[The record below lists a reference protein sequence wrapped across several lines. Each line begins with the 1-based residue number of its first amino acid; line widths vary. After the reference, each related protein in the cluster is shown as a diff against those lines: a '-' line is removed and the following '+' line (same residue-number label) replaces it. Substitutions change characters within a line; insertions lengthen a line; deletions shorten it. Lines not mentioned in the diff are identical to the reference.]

1 MNSFLNEME
10 ATAEAQG
17 QHRKSC
23 CHPYSYLHFHRLL
36 LLQSM
41 TLKVQVFEP
50 LTALLIRTQRKPGW
64 LPRAW
69 EILMIISVCLLQIP

>member
-1 MNSFLNEME
+1 MLF
-10 ATAEAQG
+10 
-17 QHRKSC
+17 
-23 CHPYSYLHFHRLL
+23 
-36 LLQSM
+36 QSM

-50 LTALLIRTQRKPGW
+50 LTGLLIRTQRKPGW